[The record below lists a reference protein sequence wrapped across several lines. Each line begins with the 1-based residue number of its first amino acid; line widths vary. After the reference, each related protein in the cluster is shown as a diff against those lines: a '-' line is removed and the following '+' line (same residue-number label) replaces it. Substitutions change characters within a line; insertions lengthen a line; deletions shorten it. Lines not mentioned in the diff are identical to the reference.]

1 MALIR
6 ALEASFPVSLPRVTG
21 RHRKT
26 AKRAGIA
33 GGALLTLVGLGITAE
48 VTLNGGPAGAALLP
62 PSCPQTTSA
71 AVTSAEANAAA
82 TRVRSASVAR
92 PAVSGTVIPLTGA
105 AKGIDISSHNAEPS
119 WMALKQGGVSFVG
132 IKATEGDY
140 YVNAPSTTPG
150 YAAEVKDATAAGVYV
165 MPYAFANPY
174 QGDGTTAHPSNGSGT
189 CQADYAWQEISS
201 VTSPG
206 YSSSSLMLPVVLDI
220 EQDPYTATEPKS
232 SSCYGLTPAQMVT
245 WIGQFLTQMQS
256 LTQKT
261 PVLYTNPGFWSAC
274 TGNSTAF
281 SSDPLWLADYGIA
294 SPPALAGWGSPAM
307 WQYTSGGTV
316 AGETGSVDED
326 YLTPLTQGSTAGKP
340 VTPVQVRTLGTLA
353 SPGQAV
359 TWSASGLPSGLQID
373 AASGVISGIP
383 AKAGSFAVTAT
394 ATPASGT
401 PSTVSFHWDVTATPI
416 TITPQASQSTVL
428 GSPMSVQ
435 IKATDPNTGTSAPT
449 FSATG
454 LPPGTSISAATG
466 LISGWPSAVGSYTVK
481 VTATDGLGAT
491 ASTSFTRTITAAADG
506 GTVGAIRQN
515 GGSGKCLDDKGSRTA
530 SPSVIDL
537 ASCTGKPNQS
547 WTAVKDGT
555 IRLLAHCLGASGT
568 RVYLYT
574 CNSTSGQQWRA
585 GTDGALVS
593 VRYGT
598 CLTGPTRAVA
608 NGTVPKLA
616 TCTSSQTSP
625 AQHWS
630 RPVAPVVSG
639 VASRCLGVSGT
650 SVASYTCVSNPTQHW
665 ALRPSGTI
673 TAQSSGECLTGQ
685 ATAGSALIQHT
696 CVKGSPN
703 QQWTLVAAGAI
714 AVELKNPHSGLCV
727 TVPSASSPNGT
738 ALVLGAC
745 STALT
750 STWRVT

>member
-1 MALIR
+1 MA
-6 ALEASFPVSLPRVTG
+6 S
-21 RHRKT
+21 
-26 AKRAGIA
+26 
-33 GGALLTLVGLGITAE
+33 
-48 VTLNGGPAGAALLP
+48 
-62 PSCPQTTSA
+62 
-71 AVTSAEANAAA
+71 AAA

-92 PAVSGTVIPLTGA
+92 PAVSGTVTPLTGTA
-105 AKGIDISSHNAEPS
+105 QGIDISSHNAEPS
-119 WMALKQGGVSFVG
+119 WTVLKQGGVSFVG

-140 YVNAPSTTPG
+140 YVNTATSTPVKQPG
-150 YAAEVKDATAAGVYV
+150 YAAEVTDATNAGMYV

-201 VTSPG
+201 VTSPA
-206 YSSSSLMLPVVLDI
+206 YSSSSLMLPAVLDI

-232 SSCYGLTPAQMVT
+232 NSCYGLTQSQMVT
-245 WIGQFLTQMQS
+245 WIGQFLTEMQS
-256 LTQKT
+256 LTGKA
-261 PVLYTNPGFWSAC
+261 PALYTNPSFWSTC

-294 SPPALAGWGSPAM
+294 SPPAVAGWASPAM

-316 AGETGSVDED
+316 AGEAGTVDED
-326 YLTPLTQGSTAGKP
+326 YLTPLEQGSTAGIP
-340 VTPVQVRTLGTLA
+340 VTPVQVRTLSTLA

-383 AKAGSFAVTAT
+383 VKVGSYLVTAT
-394 ATPASGT
+394 ATPSSGT
-401 PSTVSFHWDVTATPI
+401 PSTVSFQWDVTASPI
-416 TITPQASQSTVL
+416 TITPQTSQSTVL
-428 GSPMSVQ
+428 GSPLSVQ
-435 IKATDPNTGTSAPT
+435 IKATDPNTGTSGPT

-466 LISGWPSAVGSYTVK
+466 LISGWPSALGSYSVK
-481 VTATDGLGAT
+481 VTATDGLGVS
-491 ASTSFTRTITAAADG
+491 ASTSFTRTITAAADSG
-506 GTVGAIRQN
+506 IVGSIRQN
-515 GGSGKCLDDKGSRTA
+515 GGSSKCLDDKGSRTA

-537 ASCTGKPNQS
+537 ASCTGKSNQS
-547 WTAVKDGT
+547 WTAVKDGS

-574 CNSTSGQQWRA
+574 CNSTSAEQWRA

-598 CLTGPTRAVA
+598 CLTGPTKAVA
-608 NGTVPKLA
+608 NGTVPTLA
-616 TCTSSQTSP
+616 TCTNSTASA

-639 VASRCLGVSGT
+639 VASRCLTVSGT
-650 SVASYTCVSNPTQHW
+650 SVTSSACGKGYTNQRWT
-665 ALRPSGTI
+665 LRAAGTI
-673 TAQSSGECLTGQ
+673 TVQSSGKCLTGNS
-685 ATAGSALIQHT
+685 TAGSPVIQSA
-696 CVKGSPN
+696 CVKANPD
-703 QQWTLVAAGAI
+703 QQWRLAAAGAI
-714 AVELKNPHSGLCV
+714 AVELKNPQSGLCV
-727 TVPSASSPNGT
+727 TVPSASSPTGT
-738 ALVLGAC
+738 ALVMGAC

-750 STWRVT
+750 STWRVA